1 MGKSVKLKGNFLS
14 ERKLCRIVAVF
25 IVAVFVAVQFS
36 FVVFVGEADACSD
49 ALRAKNTR
57 ISDSSSTGTQICED
71 GETEKCVAP
80 NSREQHNGEKDKSP
94 KAHGMKTDRDKKGFD
109 ENKTYENKGVSLNKN
124 KDETQPKKQGKDQEK
139 NSKNEILSKGETG
152 LFFNGENRN
161 TENEAKNFVGII
173 DIVAEQ
179 QIDGV
184 KSGKIRCE
192 YSLRVYFKANE
203 DDEFHLIK

>member
-1 MGKSVKLKGNFLS
+1 MSIDLGKSVKLKGNFLS

-80 NSREQHNGEKDKSP
+80 NSREQH
-94 KAHGMKTDRDKKGFD
+94 TF
-109 ENKTYENKGVSLNKN
+109 YYY
-124 KDETQPKKQGKDQEK
+124 
-139 NSKNEILSKGETG
+139 
-152 LFFNGENRN
+152 
-161 TENEAKNFVGII
+161 GII
-173 DIVAEQ
+173 SQ
-179 QIDGV
+179 FFFDGFC
-184 KSGKIRCE
+184 KILFGLRWRILYDGSGYGNTLLFSARE
-192 YSLRVYFKANE
+192 
-203 DDEFHLIK
+203 

>member
-1 MGKSVKLKGNFLS
+1 MSIDLGKSVKLKGNFLS

-94 KAHGMKTDRDKKGFD
+94 KTSLDRRASCR
-109 ENKTYENKGVSLNKN
+109 E
-124 KDETQPKKQGKDQEK
+124 
-139 NSKNEILSKGETG
+139 
-152 LFFNGENRN
+152 
-161 TENEAKNFVGII
+161 
-173 DIVAEQ
+173 
-179 QIDGV
+179 
-184 KSGKIRCE
+184 
-192 YSLRVYFKANE
+192 RV
-203 DDEFHLIK
+203 